1 MGVEIAQSRWLRS
14 RARTTG
20 IGATWLLYAASFVW
34 MAFHHHERASNG
46 TEYTSVTLTVF
57 ILVLA
62 LPGLVLGIRQL
73 RAGLWMDSQIVIFRG
88 MFRTVRLGPDEVD
101 GFKAENRLA
110 PSPVLYRKHG
120 LPVVVGSLARGG
132 WLRARD
138 ANNLE
143 VEEAFCEQLNALLLS
158 VQSDQP
164 ARPPAELGLRPAD
177 RQAGY
182 ARLKQIQIAI
192 TVAVVIVCV
201 AVAALLQTVAAVA
214 LVTVIAAGQIASS
227 CLILRSARHNMAN
240 VDGSSL
246 AKR

>member
-164 ARPPAELGLRPAD
+164 ARHGQAGCGPPIVRPAT
-177 RQAGY
+177 RGLSKY
-182 ARLKQIQIAI
+182 RSRLPSRS
-192 TVAVVIVCV
+192 
-201 AVAALLQTVAAVA
+201 
-214 LVTVIAAGQIASS
+214 SS
-227 CLILRSARHNMAN
+227 CASRWPLCCRPSPPLRLSP
-240 VDGSSL
+240 
-246 AKR
+246 